1 MTHTNISTTKI
12 LILLALA
19 FVLGF
24 LIGAWLLRPTPGPD
38 DTEAKYSDWRKPVTT
53 RKVG

>member
-1 MTHTNISTTKI
+1 MTRSTQTLLVI
-12 LILLALA
+12 LIAILAAALVIAIALL
-19 FVLGF
+19 FQDE
-24 LIGAWLLRPTPGPD
+24 PPPN